1 MNVRY
6 AAIDIGSNAVRL
18 LIADIIRNEDVVSFK
33 KNTLVR
39 VPLRLGD
46 DAFIDRRIS
55 ESKAVDL
62 VKTMGAFR
70 SLMDVYK
77 VSEYMACAT
86 SAMREAANG
95 PSLLRDIREAGIA
108 LRIIDGSEEAR
119 IIYSSRI
126 EQHLA
131 GNKAYLYIDVG
142 GGSTELSIFAD
153 GELIASASFN
163 IGTIRILDN
172 QDREETW
179 EEMRLWVKTHTK
191 AFKAIYGIG
200 TGGNINKLSRL
211 ANNNK
216 EDKPISFARL
226 KSLYE
231 YLNSFSLKDRINVL
245 GLNSDRADVIIPACE
260 IFLTLMKYGRLRQI
274 IVPRAGLADGIIQM
288 LIDKSPVSSLRE
300 KKLE

>member
-1 MNVRY
+1 MRY

-18 LIADIIRNEDVVSFK
+18 LIADIIRNNGVISFK

-46 DAFIDRRIS
+46 DAFIDKQIS
-55 ESKAVDL
+55 PQKEEDL
-62 VKTMGAFR
+62 IKTLSAFR
-70 SLMDVYK
+70 NLMDVYK

-95 PSLLRDIREAGIA
+95 DKIVAKVQQEGVDLQ
-108 LRIIDGSEEAR
+108 IIDGSREAK
-119 IIYSSRI
+119 IIYSSHI
-126 EQHLA
+126 QQQLES
-131 GNKAYLYIDVG
+131 KKTYLYIDVG
-142 GGSTELSIFAD
+142 GGSTELTMFAD
-153 GELIASASFN
+153 LKMIASRSFD

-179 EEMRLWVKTHTK
+179 DEMRQWVKEQSK
-191 AFKAIYGIG
+191 PFKVVYGIG

-211 ANNNK
+211 VNASG
-216 EDKPISFARL
+216 DKPMSYAKL
-226 KSLYE
+226 KSMYD

-274 IVPRAGLADGIIQM
+274 IVPRVGLADGMIQT
-288 LIDKSPVSSLRE
+288 LIDQKF
-300 KKLE
+300 

>member
-1 MNVRY
+1 MRY

-18 LIADIIRNEDVVSFK
+18 LIADIIRNNGVISFK

-46 DAFIDRRIS
+46 DAFIDKQIS
-55 ESKAVDL
+55 PQKEEDL
-62 VKTMGAFR
+62 IKTLSAFR
-70 SLMDVYK
+70 NLMDVYK

-95 PSLLRDIREAGIA
+95 SEIVAKVQQGGVDLQ
-108 LRIIDGSEEAR
+108 IIDGSREAK
-119 IIYSSRI
+119 IIYSSHI
-126 EQHLA
+126 QEQLES
-131 GNKAYLYIDVG
+131 NKAYLYIDVG
-142 GGSTELSIFAD
+142 GGSTELTMFAD
-153 GELIASASFN
+153 LKMIASRSFD

-179 EEMRLWVKTHTK
+179 DEMRQWVKEQSK
-191 AFKAIYGIG
+191 PFKVVYGIG

-211 ANNNK
+211 VNAN
-216 EDKPISFARL
+216 EDKPLSYAKL
-226 KSLYE
+226 KSMYD

-274 IVPRAGLADGIIQM
+274 IVPRVGLADGMIQT
-288 LIDKSPVSSLRE
+288 LIDQKF
-300 KKLE
+300 